1 MIPTRKAELRKQ
13 MRAQRLS
20 LSSAEVAA
28 KSAAIRGRLLSL
40 PAFVNARKVLA
51 YASRGSEVATHEL
64 LSEILAS
71 GRELG
76 VPMFDAGKDAY
87 RTALIHQ
94 FPGDMLEGKL
104 QILEP
109 NPATARPVGI
119 EYFDALLIPGLAF
132 DGRGS
137 RLGRGKGYFDRLLET
152 ASGVKIALA
161 YDFEV
166 LTEVPVDDHDVHMDF
181 IVTETKVVH
190 CKRTDQ

>member
-1 MIPTRKAELRKQ
+1 MCRV
-13 MRAQRLS
+13 S
-20 LSSAEVAA
+20 
-28 KSAAIRGRLLSL
+28 
-40 PAFVNARKVLA
+40 
-51 YASRGSEVATHEL
+51 
-64 LSEILAS
+64 
-71 GRELG
+71 
-76 VPMFDAGKDAY
+76 
-87 RTALIHQ
+87 
-94 FPGDMLEGKL
+94 
-104 QILEP
+104 
-109 NPATARPVGI
+109 
-119 EYFDALLIPGLAF
+119 PGLAF